1 MVNLLHDVRYA
12 EITLAGILSLGVHGQ
27 TGHCPVRSAQTA
39 SQRQAVAH
47 APGLAPA
54 PAPTLA
60 SSWLDYIDFRR
71 GSGDALARLGGPALA
86 ATARPRHPTPDS

>member
-1 MVNLLHDVRYA
+1 MVNLLHDVR
-12 EITLAGILSLGVHGQ
+12 TTGILLAALLPLGMGGGQ
-27 TGHCPVRSAQTA
+27 TLCPARSA
-39 SQRQAVAH
+39 RVAH
-47 APGLAPA
+47 PQPAAPAPAHAPA